1 MSIAPEDLRLYLV
14 TDRRF
19 SGAPLEQLV
28 AQAIAGGVT
37 MVQFREK
44 EGAIAER
51 IELAARVQAV
61 CRQNKIP
68 FIVNDRLD
76 IALALGADGVHLG
89 REDMPVGIARR
100 LLGSHMAIGAT
111 VNTVEEA
118 QDACRDGADY
128 LGVGA
133 VYPTGTKADHNRVIG
148 LDGISRIAGAVDV
161 PVVAISGINENNARE
176 VAATG
181 VAGVAVVSAILGADD
196 IHLAAEGLKSQVL
209 GGCSVDG
216 ER

>member
-1 MSIAPEDLRLYLV
+1 MPITPEDLRLYLV

-19 SGAPLEQLV
+19 SGAPLEQQV

-37 MVQFREK
+37 IVQFREK
-44 EGAIAER
+44 EGSVADR
-51 IELAARVQAV
+51 IDLAARVQAV
-61 CRQNKIP
+61 CLENKIP
-68 FIVNDRLD
+68 FIINDRLD
-76 IALALGADGVHLG
+76 IALALDADGVHLG
-89 REDMPVGIARR
+89 RGDMPLAIARR
-100 LLGSHMAIGAT
+100 LLGSHMVIGAT
-111 VNTVEEA
+111 VNSVEEA
-118 QDACRDGADY
+118 RAACRDGADY

-133 VYPTGTKADHNRVIG
+133 VYPTETKADHNRVIG

-196 IHLAAEGLKSQVL
+196 IRLAAEGLKFQVL